1 MIHRQSNAAVPNPL
15 DRTYAYARGERLL
28 MLATLEDG
36 IRTILDARNRH
47 VPRKRLREDLDWLTS
62 DDPRPPFS
70 FLSLCDFLGIDPH
83 YLRARVLA
91 ACPPEH
97 RSERRHTD
105 AGERREWRRTY
116 GAGGP

>member
-1 MIHRQSNAAVPNPL
+1 MIHRQYNLARANPL
-15 DRTYAYARGERLL
+15 EQTYPRGERLL

-97 RSERRHTD
+97 RER
-105 AGERREWRRTY
+105 ASAY
-116 GAGGP
+116 